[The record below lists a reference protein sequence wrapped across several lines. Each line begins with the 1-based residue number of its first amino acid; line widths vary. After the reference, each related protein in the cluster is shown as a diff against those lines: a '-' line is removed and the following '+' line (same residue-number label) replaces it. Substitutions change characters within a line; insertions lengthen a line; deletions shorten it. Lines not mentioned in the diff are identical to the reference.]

1 MPIKRVDFNDFADF
15 SGYPSV
21 DVEAGI
27 GFTVRIYWQVHKM
40 ENDFRNGD
48 TNPHDPRFGEFW
60 SNPSSDSPR
69 RSQNTGSGNSSH
81 FSWLDDYA
89 TEARQLVR
97 DFQAKPTASASGS
110 GASSGSN
117 VPRGYAKPQGIQS
130 LLDEICDLEN
140 TSVVSKFQTSSGST
154 SSTFSSPSVEAPC
167 VGVPAW
173 QNPDDC
179 LSNDAWL
186 QHKMSSF
193 SGFEAPAAPNMG
205 MDVPMEWPTFSESAM
220 GFESAVSE
228 PTDEL
233 NTTANALFPEA
244 APSEEAVAEAPA
256 ESPAETDVP
265 EAAAAEE
272 APSAEPVVTTLEA
285 DMHAA
290 FSRTSHRRS
299 WLVGMALGTLV
310 AAVFLWNTNAREN
323 AFLGAVQHSDFEKIA
338 YQSTSSNLLKTD
350 LQLKD
355 LQYTH
360 KNPQL
365 NMQVQSMDAEL
376 AFQTYPGQPLHVKCL
391 HMNGVKFP
399 QLNTKPQETAADDKT
414 SFQAFFL
421 ADLDSTVQERL
432 AHLDSLAYMDGVQ
445 QRHVPQYTQLCE
457 KLQSIESAMDAIRN
471 PAPSEQTVLHADFM
485 ESKAESIS
493 SALSAVNTATSIAA
507 TESKDAQLSPQDIE
521 QLVQLYSEAEA
532 LKKQWCDINVAVAQ
546 DLGGIREYVIK
557 DSQDISRLM
566 ERTEPNETILGDVL
580 YSQAAKTK
588 LAQSCQWIDAL
599 TQMVQAGFLG
609 QNGTPVD
616 LLETTGELPLY
627 GQNLPFVGRW
637 TRDGEQITGQISLKA
652 KDGQKTDVADP
663 KISVVCDL
671 EDGRIVKRHVTAELP
686 LGLETVQWGANADL
700 ALVTESQNGSLKLDL
715 TLCADEVQGEMT
727 MTLNQLKYLEQEPS
741 SCKAFAQLQKET
753 ANQTKDSLQIHYQL
767 TKTLAAPQIAAESAW
782 TQELLPAYKQVA
794 FELNQQKREE
804 AVTLIYNRLKE
815 AEVAFNNTMVPLY
828 NNMLDHIKAI
838 SQAAPCKPATPVI
851 AKNTLQ
857 AQIQNELAAQ
867 VANQETPKTEA
878 IADAS
883 KDESVSNTEAVA
895 NLIVKYQKNKDD
907 ANTEANLDADAPAES
922 VAAAENAAETAPES
936 AVASADMDEE
946 DVDSLYVPYF
956 NPNIGIEKDEI
967 MPQIGAEV
975 SSRSTEGNAEESNT
989 ETSSEEDT
997 QVTYAPIRKVDIQT
1011 IEQETLTVDGANPE
1025 AEETSPMA
1033 EILKAATPT
1042 VSESAPVP
1050 ETFHTT
1056 KASAMPMAMSQGSIT
1071 QDKTPMGTDK
1081 VQTAPVSAPAVPAAV
1096 APAMSAPAASAPAPE
1111 IPASAATAP
1120 IASTPA
1126 AVPSTTAPIAAVP
1139 TTTAAPSTPVS
1150 AAPANSSDPALSPAT
1165 TTPSREA
1172 VQDEAPKAKRS
1183 VFANLFSSS
1192 KNQQEAQRKPNTQ
1205 QTNQMNESK
1214 PANAG
1219 KSNQWKSYSGF

>member
-1 MPIKRVDFNDFADF
+1 
-15 SGYPSV
+15 
-21 DVEAGI
+21 
-27 GFTVRIYWQVHKM
+27 M

-60 SNPSSDSPR
+60 SNPSSDSPLR
-69 RSQNTGSGNSSH
+69 DQNAGSGNSSH

-97 DFQAKPTASASGS
+97 DFQAKPTASASVL

-117 VPRGYAKPQGIQS
+117 APRGYAKPHGIQS

-140 TSVVSKFQTSSGST
+140 TSVVSKFQTSSESASSSFSAPRPST
-154 SSTFSSPSVEAPC
+154 EAPC
-167 VGVPAW
+167 TDVPAW

-186 QHKMSSF
+186 QNKMSSF
-193 SGFEAPAAPNMG
+193 SGFEAPVSTPTWPVFSDSTAA
-205 MDVPMEWPTFSESAM
+205 
-220 GFESAVSE
+220 FEPAQNPSTNE
-228 PTDEL
+228 
-233 NTTANALFPEA
+233 NALFPEA
-244 APSEEAVAEAPA
+244 APTEET
-256 ESPAETDVP
+256 PAETTVP
-265 EAAAAEE
+265 EVASTEE
-272 APSAEPVVTTLEA
+272 VPTDTVVPSTTTALEA
-285 DMHAA
+285 DMRAA
-290 FSRTSHRRS
+290 ASGHRRS
-299 WLVGMALGTLV
+299 WLIGMALGTLIAV
-310 AAVFLWNTNAREN
+310 VFLWNITAREN
-323 AFLGAVQHSDFEKIA
+323 AFLKAVQHTEFEKIA
-338 YQSTSSNLLKTD
+338 YQGTSSNLLKTD

-365 NMQVQSMDAEL
+365 NMQVQSLDAEL

-432 AHLDSLAYMDGVQ
+432 AHLDSLAYMDDVQ

-457 KLQSIESAMDAIRN
+457 KLQSIENDMDAIRN
-471 PAPSEQTVLHADFM
+471 PAPSEQAVLHADFM

-507 TESKDAQLSPQDIE
+507 TESPKDAQLTPQDIE
-521 QLVQLYSEAEA
+521 RLVQLYSEAEA
-532 LKKQWCDINVAVAQ
+532 LKKQWCDTNAAVAQ

-557 DSQDISRLM
+557 DSQDVSRLM
-566 ERTEPNETILGDVL
+566 ERTEPNETLLGDVL

-599 TQMVQAGFLG
+599 TQMAQAGFLG
-609 QNGTPVD
+609 QNGSSVD

-652 KDGQKTDVADP
+652 KDTQNAAVADP

-686 LGLETVQWGANADL
+686 LGQETVQWGANADL

-715 TLCADEVQGEMT
+715 TLCADEVQGVMT
-727 MTLNQLKYLEQEPS
+727 LTLNQLKYLEQEPS
-741 SCKAFAQLQKET
+741 SCKAFAQLQEET
-753 ANQTKDSLQIHYQL
+753 TNQTKDSLQIHYQL
-767 TKTLAAPQIAAESAW
+767 SKTLAAPQITAASTW
-782 TQELLPAYKQVA
+782 TRELLPTYKQA
-794 FELNQQKREE
+794 ALELNQQKREE

-815 AEVAFNNTMVPLY
+815 AELAFNDSMVPLY
-828 NNMLDHIKAI
+828 NDMLEHIKAI

-851 AKNTLQ
+851 AKSTLQ

-867 VANQETPKTEA
+867 VASPETPKTEA
-878 IADAS
+878 IADAA
-883 KDESVSNTEAVA
+883 KDESVSDTEAVA

-907 ANTEANLDADAPAES
+907 ANADVPAES
-922 VAAAENAAETAPES
+922 VAAVENADATAPES
-936 AVASADMDEE
+936 AVASADTDEE
-946 DVDSLYVPYF
+946 DADSLYVPYF

-967 MPQIGAEV
+967 MPQIGSEV
-975 SSRSTEGNAEESNT
+975 TSQKTESEAEEAN
-989 ETSSEEDT
+989 EEDA

-1011 IEQETLTVDGANPE
+1011 IEQESLAGEGANVE
-1025 AEETSPMA
+1025 TAAAETSPME

-1042 VSESAPVP
+1042 VSESTPVP

-1056 KASAMPMAMSQGSIT
+1056 KTSAMPMAMSQGSIT
-1071 QDKTPMGTDK
+1071 QDKTPVGTDK
-1081 VQTAPVSAPAVPAAV
+1081 IQTAPVSAPAAPAAT
-1096 APAMSAPAASAPAPE
+1096 APAASTPVPE
-1111 IPASAATAP
+1111 IPAATTPSASMPTAVPSYTVPSATAP
-1120 IASTPA
+1120 STSAPTAS
-1126 AVPSTTAPIAAVP
+1126 
-1139 TTTAAPSTPVS
+1139 APSMATS
-1150 AAPANSSDPALSPAT
+1150 ATPALSPSTPAT
-1165 TTPSREA
+1165 SPKA
-1172 VQDEAPKAKRS
+1172 AQDEAPKAKRS

-1192 KNQQEAQRKPNTQ
+1192 KNKTQQEAQSKPDAP
-1205 QTNQMNESK
+1205 QTAQMNAPK
-1214 PANAG
+1214 PAQTG